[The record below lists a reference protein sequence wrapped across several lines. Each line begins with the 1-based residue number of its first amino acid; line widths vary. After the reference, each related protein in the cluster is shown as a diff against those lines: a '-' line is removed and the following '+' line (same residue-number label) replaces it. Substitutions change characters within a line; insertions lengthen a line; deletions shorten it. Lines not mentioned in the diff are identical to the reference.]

1 MDPEVEDERTDRF
14 IAAGIEF
21 DQPGFAFRDGNQGGV
36 SGSRSA
42 GLIIGICYIAIGID
56 MNIDGYFCV
65 LIEIV
70 RKRRHT
76 CDMPA

>member
-42 GLIIGICYIAIGID
+42 GLIIGISDIATSID
-56 MNIDGYFCV
+56 VNINGYFCV
-65 LIEIV
+65 LIEVISE
-70 RKRRHT
+70 RRHP
-76 CDMPA
+76 CDMSA